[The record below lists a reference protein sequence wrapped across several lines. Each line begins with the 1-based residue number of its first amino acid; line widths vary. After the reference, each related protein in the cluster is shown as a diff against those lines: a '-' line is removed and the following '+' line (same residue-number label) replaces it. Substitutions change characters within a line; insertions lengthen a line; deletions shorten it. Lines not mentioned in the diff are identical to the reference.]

1 MKVSTRING
10 RVTSV
15 SVRDSVCALHYV
27 VCGNEAKKVEDHVL
41 DVCHSVMDEWE
52 GDTAKG
58 LSGFIVD
65 TLLADMLDQ
74 TLDVKMYKEAME
86 RLEHE

>member
-15 SVRDSVCALHYV
+15 SIRDSVCALHYV
-27 VCGNEAKKVEDHVL
+27 ICGNDAQKVQDHVL
-41 DVCHSVMDEWE
+41 DVCHSIMDEWE

-74 TLDVKMYKEAME
+74 TLDIRMYQNA
-86 RLEHE
+86 LGDLSHV